1 MSYPV
6 VTEEIYIPAQLYD
19 NDVKKLK
26 VQYPETTAIDDEEKL
41 NASKGIVSALIIS
54 TPIWLLILAG
64 IVWLI

>member
-26 VQYPETTAIDDEEKL
+26 VEYPETAASDDEEKL
-41 NASKGIVSALIIS
+41 NASKGIISALIICI
-54 TPIWLLILAG
+54 PIWLLIVAG